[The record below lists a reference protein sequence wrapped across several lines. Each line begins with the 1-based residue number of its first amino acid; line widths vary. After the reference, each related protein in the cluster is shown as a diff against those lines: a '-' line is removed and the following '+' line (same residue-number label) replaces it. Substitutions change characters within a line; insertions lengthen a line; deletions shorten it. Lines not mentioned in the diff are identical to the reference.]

1 MSERNISN
9 KIMSKKNKSVNR
21 LRCQLS
27 GDERMSNRKYI
38 QAKADKKG
46 VSVEE
51 FKASY
56 VKKAEYVRVKAEV
69 ESVGLDQAAERLSI
83 TRDSLKKI
91 LALNGKGTYSQPESV

>member
-1 MSERNISN
+1 M
-9 KIMSKKNKSVNR
+9 KNKSENR

-56 VKKAEYVRVKAEV
+56 VKKAEYIRVKAEV
-69 ESVGLDQAAERLSI
+69 EALGLDQAAESLSI
-83 TRDSLKKI
+83 ARDSLKKI